1 MQKKLIELLMQA
13 FTLNEKDAEIA
24 SMKSVSEWDS
34 LTHVELMMSIEEEFS
49 ISKITSDEI
58 VMMIDIENIMKV
70 LTSKNAKF

>member
-1 MQKKLIELLMQA
+1 MQKKIIELLMQV
-13 FTLNEKDAEIA
+13 FSINEEEAKIA
-24 SMKSVSEWDS
+24 SMKSIIQWDS